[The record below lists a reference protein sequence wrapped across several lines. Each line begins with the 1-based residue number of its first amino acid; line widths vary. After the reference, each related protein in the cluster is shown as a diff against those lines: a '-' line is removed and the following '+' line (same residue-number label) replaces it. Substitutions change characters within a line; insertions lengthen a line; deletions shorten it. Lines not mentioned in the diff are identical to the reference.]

1 MRILCTSMA
10 MRSHFFPM
18 VPLAW
23 ALRAAGHEV
32 QIAVQPPILAD
43 VTKTGL
49 PAVEVGGG
57 YDLTTGLKEVLKNGA
72 AAAGGISPG
81 ASALSP
87 DMREQAAAAHIRNAE
102 AMVADL
108 VPFARDWRP
117 DLVLS
122 EPTTWA
128 APVVAQAVGAPL
140 VLHTWG
146 PMPAE
151 LWADMKTEKDVRANW
166 PKAHVEFMDKAG
178 VPLGPDYA
186 ACVVD
191 PCPDALLA
199 ERMPNRQ
206 PARYVPYNGSA
217 VAPDWLNRRG
227 PRPRVGFTWGTT
239 SREFL
244 SAEGLQGPRRIL
256 DALARLDVEVVA
268 TLSAADQELPG
279 MSRDGIR
286 LVDWMPLS
294 MLLPT
299 CDAIINQGGPGT
311 VLAAAAYGVP
321 QLIIPHFSAQPL
333 YAELLTATGAGISLK
348 PDELEAG
355 TILDAVRELLAG
367 PTVRSSARALCE
379 EIYALPSPVQ
389 LVPVLESLTA

>member
-1 MRILCTSMA
+1 MRILCTSIA

-32 QIAVQPPILAD
+32 QVAAQPPILAE

-49 PAVEVGGG
+49 PAVAVGAG
-57 YDLTTGLKEVLKNGA
+57 YDLMTGIKE
-72 AAAGGISPG
+72 
-81 ASALSP
+81 ALSSGAVGTGGLSSQ
-87 DMREQAAAAHIRNAE
+87 MRERVALAHARNAE

-108 VPFARDWRP
+108 TPFARQWHP

-128 APVVAQAVGAPL
+128 APAVAKAVGAPL

-151 LWADMKTEKDVRANW
+151 LWADMKSEKDVRANW
-166 PKAHVEFMDKAG
+166 PKANVEFLDKAG
-178 VPLGPDYA
+178 VRLGPEYA

-206 PARYVPYNGSA
+206 PERYVPYNGSA
-217 VAPDWLNRRG
+217 VAPPWLNRRG
-227 PRPRVGFTWGTT
+227 QRPRLVLTWGTT
-239 SREFL
+239 SREFM
-244 SAEGLQGPRRIL
+244 SASGPGKIL
-256 DALARLDVEVVA
+256 DALAGLDVEVVA
-268 TLSAADQELPG
+268 TLSQAEQELLGRP
-279 MSRDGIR
+279 RER
-286 LVDWMPLS
+286 VHVVDWMPLS

-299 CDAIINQGGPGT
+299 CDAIISLGGPGT

-321 QLIIPHFSAQPL
+321 QLVVPHFSAQPI
-333 YAELLTATGAGISLK
+333 YAELLSATGAGITLK
-348 PDELEAG
+348 PDDLMTG
-355 TILDAVRELLAG
+355 SICDAVRELLEGQA
-367 PTVRSSARALCE
+367 TRDAARALRE
-379 EIYALPSPVQ
+379 EIHAQPSPAEI
-389 LVPVLESLTA
+389 VPVLESLVRAAPA